1 MVPASDGWEEVEGLG
16 KVQRGGDT
24 LMWFHNPSLNP
35 FFLFILLDFSK
46 IQTPQPGLAS
56 SVCLSSLTVHT
67 QKASRSSSPGVFSF
81 GRQLCLP
88 I

>member
-46 IQTPQPGLAS
+46 IQTPQL
-56 SVCLSSLTVHT
+56 LKK
-67 QKASRSSSPGVFSF
+67 QKTKYKCNSSSDEA
-81 GRQLCLP
+81 
-88 I
+88 

>member
-46 IQTPQPGLAS
+46 I
-56 SVCLSSLTVHT
+56 HT
-67 QKASRSSSPGVFSF
+67 TQLLKKQKTKNKCNSSSDEA
-81 GRQLCLP
+81 
-88 I
+88 

>member
-35 FFLFILLDFSK
+35 FFLFILLDFS
-46 IQTPQPGLAS
+46 
-56 SVCLSSLTVHT
+56 
-67 QKASRSSSPGVFSF
+67 
-81 GRQLCLP
+81 
-88 I
+88 

>member
-46 IQTPQPGLAS
+46 IQTPQLDFRPQPSRGEAVHFCCLTYPVCGGL
-56 SVCLSSLTVHT
+56 LL
-67 QKASRSSSPGVFSF
+67 
-81 GRQLCLP
+81 
-88 I
+88 

>member
-46 IQTPQPGLAS
+46 IQTPQL
-56 SVCLSSLTVHT
+56 LKK
-67 QKASRSSSPGVFSF
+67 QKTKNKCNSSSDEA
-81 GRQLCLP
+81 
-88 I
+88 